1 MAFGKL
7 ATEKQK
13 KHLKLKLL
21 PATKWD
27 PDICIGKPDKV
38 SQGLVGVDPLVEAYI
53 CHLSY
58 LGCLS
63 LIGILLDFTK

>member
-1 MAFGKL
+1 MKYYY
-7 ATEKQK
+7 EDNSSK

-38 SQGLVGVDPLVEAYI
+38 SKGLVGVDSLVEVYI
-53 CHLSY
+53 CHL
-58 LGCLS
+58 C
-63 LIGILLDFTK
+63 